1 MRSENPPMEHRLA
14 GREKTPGDFRGI
26 STLIGI
32 SPRGI
37 SYQRSGEAVDFPWN
51 THPSS
56 KSDTANHQKT
66 KKGNILSI
74 SQRLRDI
81 EKWYSI
87 MIFNLKENY
96 GKLWYPRYAI
106 KACLKL
112 RHQANRDSWS
122 WIPLY
127 RLRLAVNPPIFRHTQ
142 IRYVVRSCSL
152 YT

>member
-106 KACLKL
+106 KEPWFMILDPTLSTAIGGESP
-112 RHQANRDSWS
+112 HFQTYPNS
-122 WIPLY
+122 I
-127 RLRLAVNPPIFRHTQ
+127 
-142 IRYVVRSCSL
+142 CSSFMFVI
-152 YT
+152 YIIA